1 MPDLPTS
8 ITPAVQLVDPNT
20 GQLTK
25 DGLQKLNEIIRAI
38 RDHDTRIDDL
48 EP

>member
-1 MPDLPTS
+1 MADLPTS
-8 ITPAVQLVDPNT
+8 LTPAVQMVDPQT

-38 RDHDTRIDDL
+38 RDHDTRIETL
-48 EP
+48 E